1 MIKREQYMSK
11 IRPFYDSD
19 LIKVITGIRRCGKSV
34 ILDEIRKEIEIKSNN
49 TIFLNLEH
57 IYDIDKVQTA
67 RALVEY
73 VRNNRKSDDLCYL
86 FIDEIQNMP
95 QWVDA
100 VKTLRLEK
108 CSIFISGSNSK
119 MLSKEFINE
128 LSGRHVSFQ
137 IRPFV
142 YVELKKYADDLGVE
156 VDVLNYLTWGGF
168 PKRLEFKN
176 TEDQIKYL
184 EDIDTSIAIHD
195 LIARYKIKKE
205 VLFKRIV
212 NFVLRNNSRI
222 FSAKSVYDYILNE
235 GYTCSINTVMNFI
248 NYLKEAFLI
257 EEIKQY
263 STKVKRELSY
273 FGKLY
278 NMDVSSNSIRA
289 DRNRFDIEHNL
300 ENIVFNELIYKGY
313 KVQLYNLNGYE
324 IDFRCEKKSKIIFVQ
339 VAYSVVNES
348 TYNREMKPFSLLD
361 NSNEKILI
369 TTDKVDYST
378 STVRHIELEKFLLQ
392 EDI

>member
-86 FIDEIQNMP
+86 FIDEIQNMS

-184 EDIDTSIAIHD
+184 EDIDTSIVIHD

>member
-184 EDIDTSIAIHD
+184 EDIDTSIVIHD

-222 FSAKSVYDYILNE
+222 FSAKSVYDHILNE
-235 GYTCSINTVMNFI
+235 GYICSINTVMNFI

>member
-184 EDIDTSIAIHD
+184 EDTDTSIVIHD

-278 NMDVSSNSIRA
+278 DMDVSSNSIRA

>member
-57 IYDIDKVQTA
+57 IYDIDKVQTV

-142 YVELKKYADDLGVE
+142 YVELKKYAEDLGVE

-184 EDIDTSIAIHD
+184 EDIDTSIVIHD

-235 GYTCSINTVMNFI
+235 GYTCSINTVTNFI

>member
-19 LIKVITGIRRCGKSV
+19 LIKVITGIRRCGQSV
-34 ILDEIRKEIEIKSNN
+34 ILDEIRKDIKITSN
-49 TIFLNLEH
+49 TTLFLNLEH

-184 EDIDTSIAIHD
+184 EDIDTSIVIHD

>member
-34 ILDEIRKEIEIKSNN
+34 ILDEIRREIEIKSNN

-184 EDIDTSIAIHD
+184 EDIDTSIVIHD

>member
-142 YVELKKYADDLGVE
+142 YVELKKYAEDLGVE

-184 EDIDTSIAIHD
+184 EDIDTSIVIHD

>member
-57 IYDIDKVQTA
+57 IYDIDKAQTA

-142 YVELKKYADDLGVE
+142 YVELKKYAEDLGVE
-156 VDVLNYLTWGGF
+156 VDILNYLTWGGF

-184 EDIDTSIAIHD
+184 EDIDTSIVIHD

>member
-57 IYDIDKVQTA
+57 IYDMDKVQTA

-184 EDIDTSIAIHD
+184 EDIDTSIVIHD

>member
-67 RALVEY
+67 KALVEY

-86 FIDEIQNMP
+86 FIDEIQNMS

-119 MLSKEFINE
+119 MLSREFINE

-142 YVELKKYADDLGVE
+142 YVELKKYAEDLGVE
-156 VDVLNYLTWGGF
+156 VDILNYLTWGGF

-184 EDIDTSIAIHD
+184 EDIDTSIVIHD

-369 TTDKVDYST
+369 TTDKIDYST

>member
-57 IYDIDKVQTA
+57 IYDMDKVQTA

-184 EDIDTSIAIHD
+184 EDIDTSIVIHD

-222 FSAKSVYDYILNE
+222 FSAKSVYDHILNE

-278 NMDVSSNSIRA
+278 SMDVSSNSIRA

-339 VAYSVVNES
+339 VAFSVVNES

>member
-1 MIKREQYMSK
+1 MIKRERYMSK

-142 YVELKKYADDLGVE
+142 YVELKKYAEDLGVQI
-156 VDVLNYLTWGGF
+156 DVLNYLTWGGF

-184 EDIDTSIAIHD
+184 EDIDTSIVIHD

-339 VAYSVVNES
+339 VAYSVVNET

-378 STVRHIELEKFLLQ
+378 SIVRHIELEKFLLQ

>member
-67 RALVEY
+67 RALIEY

-184 EDIDTSIAIHD
+184 EDIDTSIVIHD

-324 IDFRCEKKSKIIFVQ
+324 IDFRCEKKSKIIFIQ

>member
-184 EDIDTSIAIHD
+184 EDTDTSIVIHD

-212 NFVLRNNSRI
+212 NFVLRNNSII

>member
-184 EDIDTSIAIHD
+184 EDIDTSIVIHD

-278 NMDVSSNSIRA
+278 NMDVSSNSIRV

-300 ENIVFNELIYKGY
+300 ENIIFNELIYKGY

-369 TTDKVDYST
+369 TADKVDYST

>member
-119 MLSKEFINE
+119 MLSREFINE

-142 YVELKKYADDLGVE
+142 YVELKKYAEDLGVE
-156 VDVLNYLTWGGF
+156 VDILNYLTWGGF

-184 EDIDTSIAIHD
+184 EDIDTSIVIHD

-369 TTDKVDYST
+369 TTDKIDYST

>member
-184 EDIDTSIAIHD
+184 EDIDTSIVIHD

-248 NYLKEAFLI
+248 NYLKEAFLK

-289 DRNRFDIEHNL
+289 DRNRFNIEHNL

>member
-184 EDIDTSIAIHD
+184 EDTDTSIVIHD

-212 NFVLRNNSRI
+212 NFVLRNNSII

-392 EDI
+392 EDL

>member
-57 IYDIDKVQTA
+57 IYDMDKVQTA

-184 EDIDTSIAIHD
+184 EDIDTSIVIHD

-222 FSAKSVYDYILNE
+222 FSAKSVYDHILNE

>member
-108 CSIFISGSNSK
+108 CSIFISSSNSK

-184 EDIDTSIAIHD
+184 EDIDTSIVIHD

-222 FSAKSVYDYILNE
+222 FSAKSVYDYILDE

-278 NMDVSSNSIRA
+278 NMDVSSNSIRV

-300 ENIVFNELIYKGY
+300 ENIIFNELIYKGY

>member
-73 VRNNRKSDDLCYL
+73 VRNNRKSEDLCYL

-184 EDIDTSIAIHD
+184 EDIDTSIVIHD

>member
-184 EDIDTSIAIHD
+184 EDIDTSIVIHD

-278 NMDVSSNSIRA
+278 NMDVSSNSIRV

-300 ENIVFNELIYKGY
+300 ENIIFNELIYKGY

>member
-67 RALVEY
+67 RTLVEY
-73 VRNNRKSDDLCYL
+73 VRNNRKRDDLCYL

-108 CSIFISGSNSK
+108 CSIFISSSNSK
-119 MLSKEFINE
+119 MLSREFINE

-142 YVELKKYADDLGVE
+142 YVELKKYAEDLGVE
-156 VDVLNYLTWGGF
+156 VDILNYLTWGGF

-184 EDIDTSIAIHD
+184 EDIDTSIVIHD

-369 TTDKVDYST
+369 TTDKIDYST

>member
-73 VRNNRKSDDLCYL
+73 IRNNRKSDDLCYL

-108 CSIFISGSNSK
+108 CSIFISSSNSK

-142 YVELKKYADDLGVE
+142 YVELKKYADNLGVE

-184 EDIDTSIAIHD
+184 EDIDTSIVIHD

>member
-34 ILDEIRKEIEIKSNN
+34 ILDEIRREIEIKSNN

-184 EDIDTSIAIHD
+184 EDIDTSIVIHD

-392 EDI
+392 KDI

>member
-11 IRPFYDSD
+11 IRPFYDFD

-57 IYDIDKVQTA
+57 IYDMDKVQTA

-142 YVELKKYADDLGVE
+142 YVELKKYAEDLGVE
-156 VDVLNYLTWGGF
+156 VDILNYLTWGGF

-184 EDIDTSIAIHD
+184 EDIDTSIVIHD

-248 NYLKEAFLI
+248 NYLKKAFLI

>member
-73 VRNNRKSDDLCYL
+73 VRNNRKSDDLGYL

-142 YVELKKYADDLGVE
+142 YVELKKYAEDLGVE
-156 VDVLNYLTWGGF
+156 IDVLNYLTWGGF

-176 TEDQIKYL
+176 TEGQIKYL
-184 EDIDTSIAIHD
+184 EDIDTSIVIHD

>member
-57 IYDIDKVQTA
+57 IYDMDKVQTD

-184 EDIDTSIAIHD
+184 EDIDTSIVIHD

>member
-57 IYDIDKVQTA
+57 IYDIDKVQTV

-142 YVELKKYADDLGVE
+142 YVELKKYAEDLGVE

-184 EDIDTSIAIHD
+184 EDIDTSIVIHD

>member
-73 VRNNRKSDDLCYL
+73 IRNNRKSDDLCYL

-184 EDIDTSIAIHD
+184 EDIDTSIVIHD

-289 DRNRFDIEHNL
+289 DRNRFNIEHNL

>member
-49 TIFLNLEH
+49 TIFLNLER
-57 IYDIDKVQTA
+57 IYDMDKVQTA

-184 EDIDTSIAIHD
+184 EDIDTSIVIHD

-222 FSAKSVYDYILNE
+222 FSAKSVYDHILNE

>member
-57 IYDIDKVQTA
+57 IYDMDKVQTA

-184 EDIDTSIAIHD
+184 KDIDTSIVIHD

-263 STKVKRELSY
+263 STKVKWM
-273 FGKLY
+273 F
-278 NMDVSSNSIRA
+278 
-289 DRNRFDIEHNL
+289 H
-300 ENIVFNELIYKGY
+300 
-313 KVQLYNLNGYE
+313 Q
-324 IDFRCEKKSKIIFVQ
+324 
-339 VAYSVVNES
+339 
-348 TYNREMKPFSLLD
+348 
-361 NSNEKILI
+361 IL
-369 TTDKVDYST
+369 
-378 STVRHIELEKFLLQ
+378 
-392 EDI
+392 

>member
-57 IYDIDKVQTA
+57 IYDMDKVQTA

-184 EDIDTSIAIHD
+184 EDIDTSIVIHD

-212 NFVLRNNSRI
+212 NFILRNNSRI

>member
-34 ILDEIRKEIEIKSNN
+34 ILNEIRKEIEIKSNN

-100 VKTLRLEK
+100 VKTLKLEK

-142 YVELKKYADDLGVE
+142 YVELKKYAEDLGVE

-184 EDIDTSIAIHD
+184 EDIDTSIVIHD

-212 NFVLRNNSRI
+212 NFVLKNNSRI

-300 ENIVFNELIYKGY
+300 ENIVFNELIYRGY

-369 TTDKVDYST
+369 TTDKIDYST

>member
-86 FIDEIQNMP
+86 FIDEIQNMF

-119 MLSKEFINE
+119 MLSREFINE

-142 YVELKKYADDLGVE
+142 YVELKKYAEDLGVE
-156 VDVLNYLTWGGF
+156 VDILNYLTWGGF

-184 EDIDTSIAIHD
+184 EDIDTSIVIHD

>member
-184 EDIDTSIAIHD
+184 EDIDTSIVIHD

-339 VAYSVVNES
+339 VAYSFVNES
-348 TYNREMKPFSLLD
+348 TYNRELKPFSLLD

>member
-57 IYDIDKVQTA
+57 IYDIDKVQTV

-142 YVELKKYADDLGVE
+142 YVELKKYAEDLGVE

-184 EDIDTSIAIHD
+184 EDIDTSIVIHD

-348 TYNREMKPFSLLD
+348 TYNREMKPFRLLD

>member
-184 EDIDTSIAIHD
+184 EDIDTSIVIHD

-235 GYTCSINTVMNFI
+235 GYTCSINTVKNFI

-300 ENIVFNELIYKGY
+300 ENIIFNELIYKGY

>member
-67 RALVEY
+67 ITLVEY
-73 VRNNRKSDDLCYL
+73 VRNNRKRDDLCYL

-119 MLSKEFINE
+119 MLSREFINE

-142 YVELKKYADDLGVE
+142 YVELKKYAEDLGVE

-184 EDIDTSIAIHD
+184 EDIDTSIVIHD

-324 IDFRCEKKSKIIFVQ
+324 IDFRCEKKSKTIFVQ

-369 TTDKVDYST
+369 TTDKIDYST